1 MIHYILQVL
10 FFQLLFL
17 LVYDLFLKKETFFN
31 YNRLYLLATPILAF
45 LIPWLRLEFLVS
57 AVPENAR
64 MIIPAALTTEPDLY
78 VQNLPLVVIN
88 AEGGWE
94 PNWWLITYLSG
105 AVISLVLFTYKYFH
119 LKKLS
124 SSGITE
130 FGRGLKIIRVP
141 DSKIAYTFF
150 NTIYLGNDLSE
161 DEKQQILSHEIV
173 HVKQKHT
180 YDLVFFEFLKIIFW
194 FNPLIYIFQSRI
206 AGVHEFIADNEVV
219 KSISRKTY
227 FEQLLNTAFN
237 TKDISFTNQFFNHSL
252 IKKRILMLQKNKSS
266 KLSKFKFLLVIPLML
281 AMLTYVACSDDITE
295 DEADNSLSQ
304 YNYTLQK
311 EEGMT
316 PEKQKASNKFEE
328 FLFNNPD
335 YVSWATID
343 YDAEEIKYSVHSR
356 SEPVPEGFDK
366 MEVVAKDGRE
376 YTMYMN
382 LKAHKENQEA
392 METANT
398 DNSSYDGK
406 SEIPYAVIDKVPAFQ
421 GCTELSGK
429 ARKDC
434 TSKEISYFVNKN
446 FDTSLGKKLGL
457 TGLNRVIVQFRIDE
471 TGTITDVKAR
481 APYPELE
488 EEAKR
493 VVASIPQMQPGEQNG
508 KPVSVMYSLPIAFKV
523 SE

>member
-1 MIHYILQVL
+1 
-10 FFQLLFL
+10 
-17 LVYDLFLKKETFFN
+17 
-31 YNRLYLLATPILAF
+31 
-45 LIPWLRLEFLVS
+45 
-57 AVPENAR
+57 
-64 MIIPAALTTEPDLY
+64 
-78 VQNLPLVVIN
+78 
-88 AEGGWE
+88 
-94 PNWWLITYLSG
+94 
-105 AVISLVLFTYKYFH
+105 
-119 LKKLS
+119 
-124 SSGITE
+124 
-130 FGRGLKIIRVP
+130 
-141 DSKIAYTFF
+141 
-150 NTIYLGNDLSE
+150 
-161 DEKQQILSHEIV
+161 
-173 HVKQKHT
+173 
-180 YDLVFFEFLKIIFW
+180 
-194 FNPLIYIFQSRI
+194 LIYIFQSRI

-219 KSISRKTY
+219 KTISRKTY

-281 AMLTYVACSDDITE
+281 AMLTYVACSDDITK
-295 DEADNSLSQ
+295 DEVDSSLSQ

-316 PEKQKASNKFEE
+316 TEKQKANNKFEE

-343 YDAEEIKYSVHSR
+343 YDAEEIKYSVHLR
-356 SEPVPEGFDK
+356 SEPVPEGYDK
-366 MEVVAKDGRE
+366 MEVAARDGRE

-382 LKAHKENQEA
+382 LKAHQENQEA
-392 METANT
+392 MENANP
-398 DNSSYDGK
+398 DNSSYDDK
-406 SEIPYAVIDKVPAFQ
+406 SEVPFAVIDKVPAFQ
-421 GCTELSGK
+421 GCNELSGK

-434 TSKEISYFVNKN
+434 TSKEISFFVNKN

-471 TGTITDVKAR
+471 TGSIVDIKSR
-481 APYPELE
+481 APHPELE

-493 VVASIPQMQPGEQNG
+493 VIASIPKMVPGEQNG